1 MTADFSRYANS
12 YSSAKS
18 GLGQV
23 LGLSDDLLHVHL
35 GLAIFVAAALLT
47 RRRMRSW
54 IPLAIVT
61 ILAVANEVIDY
72 YGPDPWNDGLSA
84 LDLANTMVWPLVL
97 FLLARRGK
105 TGPVKV

>member
-1 MTADFSRYANS
+1 MLNYAKA

-18 GLGQV
+18 ALGEG

-54 IPLAIVT
+54 VPLAVVT
-61 ILAVANEVIDY
+61 TLAVANEVIDY
-72 YGPDPWNDGLSA
+72 FGPNPWNDGLSA
-84 LDLANTMVWPLVL
+84 LDLANTVVWPLAL
-97 FLLARRGK
+97 FLLACRGK
-105 TGPVKV
+105 TGSVKV